1 MKLSDLLDG
10 LPEIDVSGIA
20 LDSRKVQKGNLFFAI
35 TGNLKNGSE
44 FIPDAIKNGAVAIIG
59 DEDLS
64 ELSVPYFKVEE
75 IRKVVP
81 LIASRFYH
89 QKPKYVVAVTGTNG
103 KTSIASFVA
112 QLFKKLGHKSA
123 TIGTLGVVSDDY
135 NYDFGTTTP
144 DAVEFHKSLQT
155 LAQNGVEA
163 VCFEASS
170 HGLDQHRIDDTKIQA
185 AGFTNLTQ
193 DHLDYHKD
201 MEHYAQAK
209 KLLFTNIL
217 PKDGI
222 AVLNADDDY
231 FETFADCDHKVWSY
245 GFKGK
250 EIKITA
256 NDKHDVSLQVFGKAY
271 HFHTNV
277 VGDFQIMNMLCAA
290 GLVIAC
296 GFEAEKVIP
305 LLPELLPPEGRL
317 DFAGELKNGAKVFI
331 DYAHTPDALEKAI
344 LALRP
349 YTANKLSVVFGCG
362 GDRDKTKRPK
372 MGKIAQDLADVVY
385 VTDDNPRTENA
396 EIIRQEVM
404 VGCPQAKNVGDRSVA
419 IKIAIENLKNDDI
432 LLIAGKG
439 HEAYQIIGTT
449 KHHFNDKEEAAAA
462 ILRFNQQ

>member
-1 MKLSDLLDG
+1 MKLSNLLEG
-10 LPEIDVSGIA
+10 LPEIEISGIA
-20 LDSRKVQKGNLFFAI
+20 LDSRKVQKGDLFFAI
-35 TGNLKNGSE
+35 TGNVKKGSE
-44 FIPDAIKNGAVAIIG
+44 FIPDAIKNGAIAIIG

-64 ELSVPYFKVEE
+64 NLSVPYFKVKE

-81 LIASRFYH
+81 LVASRFYH
-89 QKPKYVVAVTGTNG
+89 TKPKYVVAVTGTNG

-135 NYDFGTTTP
+135 NFDFGTTTP

-170 HGLDQHRIDDTKIQA
+170 HGLDQHRIDDTKIEA

-201 MEHYAQAK
+201 MEHYCQAK

-222 AVLNADDDY
+222 AILNADDSY
-231 FETFADCDHKVWSY
+231 FEAFADCGRKVWSY
-245 GFKGK
+245 GYKGK
-250 EIKITA
+250 DIKLIEDKKHEIF
-256 NDKHDVSLQVFGKAY
+256 LEVFGKSY
-271 HFHTNV
+271 HFHTNI

-296 GFEAEKVIP
+296 GFETEKVIP
-305 LLPELLPPEGRL
+305 LLAELVPPAGRL
-317 DFAGELKNGAKVFI
+317 DFAGELKNGAKVFV

-349 YTANKLSVVFGCG
+349 YTSSSLAVVFGCG

-372 MGKIAQDLADVVY
+372 MGKIANNLADVIY

-396 EIIRQEVM
+396 TTIRAEVM
-404 VGCPQAKNVGDRSVA
+404 QDCPKGKNIADRAKA
-419 IKIAIENLKNDDI
+419 IREAIENLKNGDI

-439 HEAYQIIGTT
+439 HEDYQIIGTE
-449 KHHFNDKEEAAAA
+449 KIHFDDKEEAKK
-462 ILRFNQQ
+462 IISQS